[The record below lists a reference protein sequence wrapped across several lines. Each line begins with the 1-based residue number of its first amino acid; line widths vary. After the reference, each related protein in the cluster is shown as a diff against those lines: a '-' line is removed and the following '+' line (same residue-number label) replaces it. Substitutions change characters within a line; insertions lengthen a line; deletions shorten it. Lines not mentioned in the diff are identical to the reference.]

1 MGQYAPNVNREDGLP
16 VAWVLASASPRRK
29 SILEAAGFRLDI
41 RAADADEAVPP
52 GESFSAVA
60 EIIATRKARAI
71 ARAVSTG
78 YIVAADT
85 IVVVGNE
92 ILGKPNDAA
101 DARRMLRSLSGST
114 HFVITGVAIVERRSG
129 HERIGSQLTSVT
141 MRNLLEHEIDDYV
154 ASGEPFG
161 KAGGYAIQESADRFV
176 SALHG
181 DFDNV
186 VGFPL
191 RTFRALAW
199 ELVATVKETPR

>member
-1 MGQYAPNVNREDGLP
+1 MEQCAPNVSREDGLP

-41 RAADADEAVPP
+41 RAADADESVPA
-52 GESFSAVA
+52 GETITSVA

-71 ARAVSTG
+71 ARAIPSGFV
-78 YIVAADT
+78 VAADT
-85 IVVVGNE
+85 IVVVGSE

-101 DARRMLRSLSGST
+101 DAARMLRTLSGTT
-114 HFVITGVAIVERRSG
+114 HYVITGVAVTERPSG
-129 HERIGSQLTSVT
+129 HERIGSQLTAVT
-141 MRNLLEHEIDDYV
+141 MRELRESEIDDYV

-161 KAGGYAIQESADRFV
+161 KAGGYAIQENADRFV
-176 SALHG
+176 SDLRG

-191 RTFRALAW
+191 RTFRALAM
-199 ELVATVKETPR
+199 ELLATVKEGSR